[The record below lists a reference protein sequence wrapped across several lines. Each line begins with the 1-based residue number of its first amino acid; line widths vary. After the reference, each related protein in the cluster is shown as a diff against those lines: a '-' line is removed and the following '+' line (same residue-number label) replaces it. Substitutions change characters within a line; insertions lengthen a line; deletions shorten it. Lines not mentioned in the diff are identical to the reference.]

1 MTIGN
6 DMLQAYGLNGSQS
19 ESYSAVKANELKS
32 SLANIDNAS
41 DAELMQVCKD
51 FESYLVEQVFKA
63 MKKTV
68 QSSDDEN
75 EYMQYFGDTLYQEY
89 SSSIAS
95 KGDLGIAQ
103 TLYESM
109 KRNYGISSSDI
120 KEA

>member
-1 MTIGN
+1 MNIGSN
-6 DMLQAYGLNGSQS
+6 MMQAYGLASSQTD
-19 ESYSAVKANELKS
+19 SYSATKANELKA
-32 SLANIDNAS
+32 SLANVENAS
-41 DAELMQVCKD
+41 DAELMEVCKD

-68 QSSDDEN
+68 QSSDEDN

-89 SSSIAS
+89 AGSIAS

-109 KRNYGISSSDI
+109 KRNYGSANV